1 MSAAGGSENEKKSIR
16 AFWSAQAPYLED
28 ARAVA
33 AVGSPGFYAA
43 ADDKR
48 YRFETYL
55 PAYLERL
62 AGGGGKVLEVG
73 FGMGSDLRY
82 LARKGLRAF
91 GADLSPSSAGIV
103 QKGFD
108 ALGLAGSRAVAADGE
123 ILPFRSDSFDAVYSF
138 GALHHTPDTSRA
150 IGELRRVLKP
160 GGRCLVM
167 LYHQG
172 LAYRLIAIKYSFL
185 KLRGRAPDRQGF
197 ISRAYDQT
205 PLSKLYSRHDL
216 ETLFA
221 GFRDV
226 QIAIENFGGI
236 KENKLLFWVYY
247 LLKMAPFL
255 MRRFGSFAMIE
266 CVK

>member
-1 MSAAGGSENEKKSIR
+1 MKKDIQ
-16 AFWSAQAPYLED
+16 AFWTARAPYLDE
-28 ARAVA
+28 ASA
-33 AVGSPGFYAA
+33 AAPVGSPDFYRAV
-43 ADDKR
+43 DEKR
-48 YRFETYL
+48 YRNETYL

-62 AGGGGKVLEVG
+62 APQGGRVLEVG
-73 FGMGSDLRY
+73 FGMGSDLRW
-82 LARKGLRAF
+82 LARKGLRVC

-103 QKGFD
+103 QKGFG
-108 ALGLAGSRAVAADGE
+108 ALGLNGQAVAADGE
-123 ILPFRSDSFDAVYSF
+123 ALPFPADAFDAVYSF

-160 GGRCLVM
+160 RGRCLVM

-172 LAYRLIAIKYSFL
+172 LAYSLIALKYSFL
-185 KLRGRAPDRQGF
+185 RLGGRAGEREKF

-205 PLSKLYSRHDL
+205 PLSKLYHRVDL
-216 ETLFA
+216 LRLFA

-226 QIAIENFGGI
+226 RITVENYGGI
-236 KENKLLFWVYY
+236 KENRLLFWVYY
-247 LLKMAPFL
+247 LLKAVPFL